1 MKKNEN
7 NEIPWIKKMGK
18 NDAKTRLKYVST
30 IYTGNSMNEESKKNN
45 SNNKCGINYISTKDI
60 DNNLSVNYNSGIKVN
75 DGIYKFSPINSI
87 LLCIEGG
94 RAGKKKHI

>member
-30 IYTGNSMNEESKKNN
+30 IYTGNRFKRYKN
-45 SNNKCGINYISTKDI
+45 SLKTTINAETTYFRS
-60 DNNLSVNYNSGIKVN
+60 LQ
-75 DGIYKFSPINSI
+75 F
-87 LLCIEGG
+87 
-94 RAGKKKHI
+94 

>member
-1 MKKNEN
+1 MLF
-7 NEIPWIKKMGK
+7 
-18 NDAKTRLKYVST
+18 RSST

-75 DGIYKFSPINSI
+75 DGIYKIAPINSI

-94 RAGKKKHI
+94 SAGKKKHI

>member
-1 MKKNEN
+1 MDKKN
-7 NEIPWIKKMGK
+7 GQ

-75 DGIYKFSPINSI
+75 DGIYKIAPINSI

-94 RAGKKKHI
+94 SAGKKKHI

>member
-30 IYTGNSMNEESKKNN
+30 IYTGNSMNEESKKNRFDRGTLQ
-45 SNNKCGINYISTKDI
+45 CHTY
-60 DNNLSVNYNSGIKVN
+60 
-75 DGIYKFSPINSI
+75 
-87 LLCIEGG
+87 
-94 RAGKKKHI
+94 